1 LTLLFLISRRQQVT
15 VEKWLPFHA
24 ACINGHNKLV
34 ELLIK
39 HNYPEELMASFRDPT
54 GEWEWRLAFDP
65 NAQDVTGQ
73 TALYVTCLLGNKPL
87 VELLLHWKV
96 KCWKVINETKTPDNT
111 VIYFFYLP
119 T

>member
-1 LTLLFLISRRQQVT
+1 
-15 VEKWLPFHA
+15 
-24 ACINGHNKLV
+24 
-34 ELLIK
+34 
-39 HNYPEELMASFRDPT
+39 MASFRDPT

-111 VIYFFYLP
+111 VIYFFLP